1 MAQVLAVIS
10 GKGGTGKTSLCAGV
24 ASCLAME
31 GQRVLCVDLDVGLR
45 NLDIALGMADMAV
58 LPFTSV
64 MRGEYSLQQASQHPT
79 IGNLSML
86 TAPVTESAE
95 AVDTEAFERLITQ
108 ARDGFDW
115 ILLDAPAGV
124 GRLFRMAVRC
134 ADEAMLVT
142 LPGPASQRDAAHT
155 AELLLQERQIPAR
168 LVVNRAVPKLFAC
181 MRSTVDDVMDGVG
194 LPLLGVVPDDASV
207 TLAAAEGKPLVQYTY
222 HGAALG
228 LPAYRKAAVRT
239 ARSVDENYPIMRT

>member
-168 LVVNRAVPKLFAC
+168 LVVNRTVPKLFAC
-181 MRSTVDDVMDGVG
+181 MRSTAWDCRCS
-194 LPLLGVVPDDASV
+194 AW
-207 TLAAAEGKPLVQYTY
+207 
-222 HGAALG
+222 
-228 LPAYRKAAVRT
+228 YRTMHLSRWLRQRESRSYNIPTT
-239 ARSVDENYPIMRT
+239 ARRWPACISQSGCADSAFR

>member
-1 MAQVLAVIS
+1 M
-10 GKGGTGKTSLCAGV
+10 
-24 ASCLAME
+24 
-31 GQRVLCVDLDVGLR
+31 LCVDLDVGLR

-64 MRGEYSLQQASQHPT
+64 MRGGIPLQQASQHPT

-108 ARDGFDW
+108 ARTASTGSCWMRRRASDGCSGW
-115 ILLDAPAGV
+115 
-124 GRLFRMAVRC
+124 RCRC

-168 LVVNRAVPKLFAC
+168 LVVNRTVPKLFAC

-207 TLAAAEGKPLVQYTY
+207 TLAAAEGKPLLYNI
-222 HGAALG
+222 
-228 LPAYRKAAVRT
+228 PIT
-239 ARSVDENYPIMRT
+239 ARRWPACISQSGCADSAFR